1 MPFVGPIRFVP
12 VKTFQATQLVVGHL
26 SVEGPALSSDGR
38 AEPWGHLPG
47 TLQACVGNTYSAQAA
62 ATVQPKQFYLND
74 YPYDLDSI
82 FVKHRCPPTPKKFNK

>member
-38 AEPWGHLPG
+38 AEP
-47 TLQACVGNTYSAQAA
+47 
-62 ATVQPKQFYLND
+62 
-74 YPYDLDSI
+74 
-82 FVKHRCPPTPKKFNK
+82 